1 MNKLKDLK
9 LKNQLIISTYIMIFL
24 LFILKPTLIPNLLSK
39 IIIAFKP
46 FIIGGVIAFLINLP
60 MKLIEEKAIK
70 PVCKKNE
77 NLSNMSRAISL
88 LCTLIIVVLLIWIF
102 ISYIVPQLAD
112 SLRSLTND
120 IPNYISTLQGEII
133 NRLEHLDILKNMS
146 FDIQSMIQ
154 KILAFVQNFINMF
167 ISNVFNFTIGITNF
181 FVNLFLGL
189 IIAMYILLSKEKLI
203 LQFKKLIYAFL
214 SENRCERIIYI
225 LKLTNSKFSRFIL
238 GQSID
243 GLILG
248 TVFFIVFSL
257 LNIPFAMLISI
268 MIPILNFIPIF
279 GTYVGIAISAFIIL
293 MAKPT
298 SVLLFLVL
306 VFTIQQLDGKFVYPV
321 VVGNS
326 LGLSPLWILLAI
338 IVGGNLFGVVGMI
351 LGMPLTSVFYE
362 LLSRVINKRIDQK
375 NITFKKIK

>member
-60 MKLIEEKAIK
+60 MKLIEEKVIK
-70 PVCKKNE
+70 PLCKKNKR
-77 NLSNMSRAISL
+77 LSNMSRAISL
-88 LCTLIIVVLLIWIF
+88 LCTLIIVVVLIWIF
-102 ISYIVPQLAD
+102 ISYIVPQLSD
-112 SLRSLTND
+112 SLRALTND
-120 IPNYISTLQGEII
+120 IPNYISTLQSEII
-133 NRLEHLDILKNMS
+133 NRLEHLDILKNIS

-154 KILAFVQNFINMF
+154 KVLAFVQNFINMF

-203 LQFKKLIYAFL
+203 LQFKKFIYAFL
-214 SENRCERIIYI
+214 SENRCERIIYV

-243 GLILG
+243 GFILG

-257 LNIPFAMLISI
+257 LNIPFAILISI
-268 MIPILNFIPIF
+268 MIPILNFVPIF

-338 IVGGNLFGVVGMI
+338 VVGGNLFGIVGMI

-362 LLSRVINKRIDQK
+362 LLSKAINKRIEQK
-375 NITFKKIK
+375 NITFKKI

>member
-1 MNKLKDLK
+1 
-9 LKNQLIISTYIMIFL
+9 
-24 LFILKPTLIPNLLSK
+24 
-39 IIIAFKP
+39 
-46 FIIGGVIAFLINLP
+46 
-60 MKLIEEKAIK
+60 
-70 PVCKKNE
+70 
-77 NLSNMSRAISL
+77 MSRAISL
-88 LCTLIIVVLLIWIF
+88 LCTLIIVVVLIWIF
-102 ISYIVPQLAD
+102 ISYIVPQLSD
-112 SLRSLTND
+112 SLRALTND
-120 IPNYISTLQGEII
+120 IPNYISTLQSEII
-133 NRLEHLDILKNMS
+133 NRLEHLDILKNIS

-154 KILAFVQNFINMF
+154 KVLAFVQNFINMF

-203 LQFKKLIYAFL
+203 LQFKKFIYAFL
-214 SENRCERIIYI
+214 SENRCERIIYV

-257 LNIPFAMLISI
+257 LNIPFAILISI
-268 MIPILNFIPIF
+268 MIPILNFVPIF

-338 IVGGNLFGVVGMI
+338 VVGGNLFGIVGMI

-362 LLSRVINKRIDQK
+362 LLSKAINKRIEQK
-375 NITFKKIK
+375 NITFKKI